1 MLKKVLL
8 ISIVYFAVFSSD
20 SYSQEQEF
28 ELRKTTKYL
37 NWSLLQLIP
46 SPILVSDVNEDNA
59 RVQFGFQWQIIPL
72 NYSFRANRFVS
83 PFQFF
88 MINPVRRFSGSAE
101 LFVQPEVSLSDFKNS
116 GFDNFAI
123 STGGRFVIP
132 IQELG
137 ENISASIGTKYT
149 FRNNSITGG
158 TGYPG
163 AEAGIYFFGG
173 MAGFQFVKN
182 FHENNKFSVSFYVKY
197 F

>member
-1 MLKKVLL
+1 MLKKILL
-8 ISIVYFAVFSSD
+8 ISIVYFAAFSSD

-46 SPILVSDVNEDNA
+46 SPIVVSDVNNDDA
-59 RVQFGFQWQIIPL
+59 RVQFGFQWQFIPI

-83 PFQFF
+83 PVQFF

-116 GFDNFAI
+116 GFNNFAI
-123 STGGRFVIP
+123 SIGERFVIP

-149 FRNNSITGG
+149 FRKNTITDEI
-158 TGYPG
+158 GYPG
-163 AEAGIYFFGG
+163 VEAGVYFLGG
-173 MAGFQFVKN
+173 MVGFQFVKN
-182 FHENNKFSVSFYVKY
+182 FHEYNKFSVSFYVKY

>member
-1 MLKKVLL
+1 MLKKILL

-88 MINPVRRFSGSAE
+88 MINPVRRFSGWRNYSFSPKFHYRILKIRDLIILQSARAE
-101 LFVQPEVSLSDFKNS
+101 GLLYQYRNL
-116 GFDNFAI
+116 A
-123 STGGRFVIP
+123 R
-132 IQELG
+132 
-137 ENISASIGTKYT
+137 T
-149 FRNNSITGG
+149 FL
-158 TGYPG
+158 PL
-163 AEAGIYFFGG
+163 
-173 MAGFQFVKN
+173 
-182 FHENNKFSVSFYVKY
+182 
-197 F
+197 